1 MMRSL
6 YSGISGLR
14 NHQTRMDVI
23 GNNIANVNT
32 IGYKAAR
39 TIFQDVFSQTA
50 QSGSANQSLNFGMGG
65 TNPIQIGLGVRL
77 STIDV
82 LHGPAPMQRTD
93 RALDMMIN
101 DDGYFVV
108 GMPNPLHPA
117 PFMRRDDED
126 YEPDIDLDEDN
137 NIISRFTYLY
147 TRAGDFKMDND
158 GFLVTS
164 HGYYVLGFD
173 VLPYSFDSV
182 EGVFELIEEE
192 DLAGFEGPVFWRS
205 ELTQWLSENAEAL
218 ANGTDPADPRPVPK
232 AIQLKDDQVGFAVDN
247 NGMINIIEENRRR
260 PIAQLTLAVFANPEG
275 LEKVGNS
282 LYRQGN
288 SSGEANMTIAG
299 NHGAGTVSG
308 GGLEMSNVDLA
319 SEFTDMIVTQRGF
332 QANSRIITV
341 SDTML
346 EELVNLKR

>member
-1 MMRSL
+1 
-6 YSGISGLR
+6 
-14 NHQTRMDVI
+14 
-23 GNNIANVNT
+23 
-32 IGYKAAR
+32 
-39 TIFQDVFSQTA
+39 
-50 QSGSANQSLNFGMGG
+50 
-65 TNPIQIGLGVRL
+65 VRL

-108 GMPNPLHPA
+108 GVPNPLHPD
-117 PFMRRDDED
+117 PFGLAED
-126 YEPDIDLDEDN
+126 AFDLGNYEGGGWETQYEDADGN
-137 NIISRFTYLY
+137 LIPRFSYLY

-158 GFLVTS
+158 GYLVTS
-164 HGYYVLGFD
+164 HGYYVLGYK
-173 VLPYSFDSV
+173 VLPFSYDD
-182 EGVFELIEEE
+182 GVFTLIDDIVGYNPEAE
-192 DLAGFEGPVFWRS
+192 GNGPVFWRS
-205 ELTQWLSENAEAL
+205 ELTDWIFKYTDEDGNLVPDEN
-218 ANGTDPADPRPVPK
+218 DPRPFPK
-232 AIQLKDDQVGFAVDN
+232 AIKLEDEQVGFAVDSD
-247 NGMINIIEENRRR
+247 GMINIIQDNRRI
-260 PIAQLTLAVFANPEG
+260 PIFQLTLSMFANPEG

-282 LYRQGN
+282 LYRESP
-288 SSGEANMTIAG
+288 SSGQSNLTIAK
-299 NHGAGTVSG
+299 NMGAGSVSG

>member
-1 MMRSL
+1 
-6 YSGISGLR
+6 
-14 NHQTRMDVI
+14 MDVI

-32 IGYKAAR
+32 IGYKGAR
-39 TIFQDVFSQTA
+39 AVFQDVFSQTA
-50 QSGSANQSLNFGMGG
+50 QTGSANQAVNFGMGG

-108 GMPNPLHPA
+108 GIPNPLHPD
-117 PFMRRDDED
+117 PFGLSEDAFDIGNFDGGGWEFEDED
-126 YEPDIDLDEDN
+126 G
-137 NIISRFTYLY
+137 NIVPRFTYLY

-164 HGYYVLGFD
+164 HGYYVLGYK
-173 VLPYSFDSV
+173 VLPFSFDG
-182 EGVFELIEEE
+182 EEFTLIENMSEHDVEE
-192 DLAGFEGPVFWRS
+192 DGPVFWRS
-205 ELTQWLSENAEAL
+205 ELTDWIARNT
-218 ANGTDPADPRPVPK
+218 TDGVLEPGDDPRPMPK
-232 AIQLKDDQVGFAVDN
+232 AIKLEDNQVGFAVDSD
-247 NGMINIIEENRRR
+247 GMINIIQDNKRI
-260 PIAQLTLAVFANPEG
+260 PIFQLTLAMFANPEG

-282 LYRQGN
+282 LYRQSP
-288 SSGEANMTIAG
+288 SSGDSNLTIAK
-299 NHGAGTVSG
+299 NMGAGSVSG

>member
-1 MMRSL
+1 
-6 YSGISGLR
+6 
-14 NHQTRMDVI
+14 MDVI

-32 IGYKAAR
+32 IGFKASR
-39 TIFQDVFSQTA
+39 TIFQDVFSQTV
-50 QSGSANQSLNFGMGG
+50 QMGSANQSADWGSGG

-77 STIDV
+77 ATIDV

-108 GMPNPLHPA
+108 GMPSELHDA
-117 PFMRRDDED
+117 PFNPEADDGV
-126 YEPDIDLDEDN
+126 L
-137 NIISRFTYLY
+137 RFNYLF
-147 TRAGDFKMDND
+147 TRAGDFRLDND

-164 HGYYVLGFD
+164 TGYYVLGFKMLAYAVD
-173 VLPYSFDSV
+173 D
-182 EGVFELIEEE
+182 EGE
-192 DLAGFEGPVFWRS
+192 
-205 ELTQWLSENAEAL
+205 
-218 ANGTDPADPRPVPK
+218 PADTPMTEDELAAWTGRINWVPDK
-232 AIQLKDDQVGFAVDN
+232 YDPQGPMAVKVDDNQVGIAVDSD
-247 NGMINIIEENRRR
+247 GVVSIIQENRRL
-260 PIAQLTLAVFANPEG
+260 PIFQLAISMFANNEG
-275 LEKVGNS
+275 LERTGNS
-282 LYRQGN
+282 LYRQGT
-288 SSGEANMTIAG
+288 SSGEAQIGVAG
-299 NHGAGTVSG
+299 DNGSGSVSS

>member
-1 MMRSL
+1 
-6 YSGISGLR
+6 
-14 NHQTRMDVI
+14 MDVI

-108 GMPNPLHPA
+108 GAPNPRHPD
-117 PFMRRDDED
+117 PFGLAEDFDPDE
-126 YEPDIDLDEDN
+126 IFLDEDGMP
-137 NIISRFTYLY
+137 ITRFTYLF

-173 VLPYSFDSV
+173 VFPFTYEDGEFSDPLDA
-182 EGVFELIEEE
+182 EG
-192 DLAGFEGPVFWRS
+192 LAAAMEAGQAIFWRS
-205 ELTQWLSENAEAL
+205 ELTHWLYENSDLED
-218 ANGTDPADPRPVPK
+218 GEDPTFPRPEPK
-232 AIQLKDDQVGFAVDN
+232 PIQMRDDQVGFAVDN

-260 PIAQLTLAVFANPEG
+260 PIAQLTLAMFVNPEG

-299 NHGAGTVSG
+299 NHGAGTVAG

>member
-6 YSGISGLR
+6 YSGVSGLR

-39 TIFQDVFSQTA
+39 TVFQDVFSQTA
-50 QSGSANQSLNFGMGG
+50 QTGSTNQAVNFGMGG

-93 RALDMMIN
+93 RPLDMMIN

-108 GMPNPLHPA
+108 GVPNPLHPD
-117 PFMRRDDED
+117 PFGYDGDDD
-126 YEPDIDLDEDN
+126 LTGDDDIT
-137 NIISRFTYLY
+137 IPRFNYLF
-147 TRAGDFKMDND
+147 TRAGDFKMDSE
-158 GFLVTS
+158 GYLVTS
-164 HGYYVLGFD
+164 HGYYVLGYRVDAYRMDGDEFILLTD
-173 VLPYSFDSV
+173 DDDYD
-182 EGVFELIEEE
+182 GVIFY
-192 DLAGFEGPVFWRS
+192 RS
-205 ELTQWLSENAEAL
+205 ELTQWMHENRDAL
-218 ANGTDPADPRPVPK
+218 TDPDFDPADLPPRPMPR
-232 AIQLKDDQVGFAVDN
+232 AIALSDNQVGFAVDSD
-247 NGMINIIEENRRR
+247 GMINIIQGNRRM
-260 PIAQLTLAVFANPEG
+260 PIFQLTLAMFANPEG

-282 LYRQGN
+282 LYREGP
-288 SSGEANMTIAG
+288 SSGASNLTIAK
-299 NHGAGTVSG
+299 NMGAGSVSG

>member
-1 MMRSL
+1 
-6 YSGISGLR
+6 
-14 NHQTRMDVI
+14 MDVI

-39 TIFQDVFSQTA
+39 TVFQDVFSQTA
-50 QSGSANQSLNFGMGG
+50 QTGSANQSVNFGMGG

-108 GMPNPLHPA
+108 GVPNPRHPD
-117 PFMRRDDED
+117 PFGLEEDAFDIGNYEGGGWELEDED
-126 YEPDIDLDEDN
+126 GA
-137 NIISRFTYLY
+137 IIPRFTYLY

-158 GFLVTS
+158 GYLVTS
-164 HGYYVLGFD
+164 HGYYVLGYK
-173 VLPYSFDSV
+173 VLPFTYDGDEFT
-182 EGVFELIEEE
+182 LIENIEEHNIEE
-192 DLAGFEGPVFWRS
+192 DGPVFWRS
-205 ELTQWLSENAEAL
+205 ELTDWIARGTQDDGTFEAD
-218 ANGTDPADPRPVPK
+218 GPRPMPK
-232 AIQLKDDQVGFAVDN
+232 AIKLEDEQVGFAVDSD
-247 NGMINIIEENRRR
+247 GMINIIEDNRRR
-260 PIAQLTLAVFANPEG
+260 PIFQLTMAMFANPEG

-282 LYRQGN
+282 LYRQSP
-288 SSGEANMTIAG
+288 SSGDSNLTVAKFN
-299 NHGAGTVSG
+299 GAGSVSG